1 MEITRVPTAGALE
14 LRIRGRL
21 DGYWADHLQHSL
33 AETMREGHDRIRL
46 ELSDVNFMSSA
57 GIAVIMKCY
66 KQLQRIDGSLVVTRP
81 SAQVRTVLQ
90 ITGLADML
98 IEAGEAAHDVETGRR
113 IERAGAAFEIFD
125 VAPAERIRSSVI
137 GTDAPLA
144 ASAFSEEHC
153 SSLRLPDSGFAF
165 GVGAIGEGFT
175 DCRDRF
181 GEFVAVG
188 QAVAYQPA
196 DGTNVPD
203 YLVGSAEHGSKL
215 QVLYGLAGAGSFARL
230 IRFDGSQACQDKA
243 SARSGSVTLSDL
255 ATCCLEVSGADMA
268 AVVTVGEAA
277 ALVGAALRQ
286 SPAHPRDAELF
297 AFPAIRS
304 RLTFTTERAFA
315 RSLTLAVGI
324 VARSPQPQLR
334 PLGTSA
340 DLFGHFHAAAFSFRP
355 LKRGRIDLNETVAN
369 LFETESLL
377 GVLHLLN
384 DTREVAGIGESE
396 FVRGACWTG
405 PTGIWETS

>member
-1 MEITRVPTAGALE
+1 MEITRIQTSGALE

-21 DGYWADHLQHSL
+21 DGYWADHLQNSI

-57 GIAVIMKCY
+57 GIAVLMRCHR
-66 KQLQRIDGSLVVTRP
+66 QLQRIDGSLAVVRP
-81 SAQVRTVLQ
+81 SPQVRTVLQ
-90 ITGLADML
+90 MTGLANML
-98 IEAGEAAHDVETGRR
+98 IVADEGTSELEAGPVDGTRV
-113 IERAGAAFEIFD
+113 ERAGAVFHVFD
-125 VAPAERIRSSVI
+125 LAPGAEVRCRVI

-144 ASAFSEEHC
+144 ASAFREEDC
-153 SSLRLPDSGFAF
+153 LSVPLQESGFAF
-165 GVGAIGEGFT
+165 GIGAIGEGFS

-188 QAVAYQPA
+188 HAAAYQPA

-203 YLVGSAEHGSKL
+203 YLVGTGGHASKL
-215 QVLYGLAGAGSFARL
+215 QVLYCLAGDGSFARL
-230 IRFDGSQACQDKA
+230 IRFDAGSSRAIIL
-243 SARSGSVTLSDL
+243 GDL
-255 ATCCLEVSGADMA
+255 ATSCLEMSGADTA
-268 AVVTVGEAA
+268 AVVIVGEAA

-286 SPAHPRDAELF
+286 SPAHPGEPDLF
-297 AFPAIRS
+297 AFPAVRS

-324 VARSPQPQLR
+324 VSRRQQSQLR
-334 PLGTSA
+334 PLGKSP

-355 LKRGRIDLNETVAN
+355 LKRGRIDLKETVAN

-384 DTREVAGIGESE
+384 DTREVVGIGQSE
-396 FVRGACWTG
+396 FIRGACWAAPAASG
-405 PTGIWETS
+405 R

>member
-1 MEITRVPTAGALE
+1 MEITRIQTSGALE

-21 DGYWADHLQHSL
+21 DGYWADHLQNSL

-57 GIAVIMKCY
+57 GIAVLMRCY
-66 KQLQRIDGSLVVTRP
+66 RQLQRIDGSLAVIRP
-81 SAQVRTVLQ
+81 SPQVRTVLQ
-90 ITGLADML
+90 MTGLAETL
-98 IEAGEAAHDVETGRR
+98 IAADEGTSELEAGPIDGTR
-113 IERAGAAFEIFD
+113 IERAGAVFQLFD
-125 VAPAERIRSSVI
+125 LAPGAEMRCRVI

-144 ASAFSEEHC
+144 ASTFREEHC
-153 SSLRLPDSGFAF
+153 SSVSLRDSGFAF
-165 GVGAIGEGFT
+165 GIGAIGEGFS

-188 QAVAYQPA
+188 HAAAYQPA

-203 YLVGSAEHGSKL
+203 YLVGTGDHASRL
-215 QVLYGLAGAGSFARL
+215 QVLYCLAGEGSFARL
-230 IRFDGSQACQDKA
+230 VRFDAGSSHAI
-243 SARSGSVTLSDL
+243 TLGDL
-255 ATCCLEVSGADMA
+255 ATSCLEMSGADRA
-268 AVVTVGEAA
+268 AVVIVGEAA

-286 SPAHPRDAELF
+286 SPARPGEPDLF
-297 AFPAIRS
+297 AFPAVRS

-324 VARSPQPQLR
+324 VSRRQQPQLR
-334 PLGTSA
+334 PLGTSP
-340 DLFGHFHAAAFSFRP
+340 DLFGHFHAAAFSFGP
-355 LKRGRIDLNETVAN
+355 LKRGRIDLKETVAN

-384 DTREVAGIGESE
+384 DTREVVGIGQSE
-396 FVRGACWTG
+396 FIRGACWAA
-405 PTGIWETS
+405 PAAVWEMS

>member
-1 MEITRVPTAGALE
+1 MEITKIPSAGALE

-21 DGYWADHLQHSL
+21 DGYWADHLHHSL

-46 ELSDVNFMSSA
+46 DLSDVTFMSSA
-57 GIAVIMKCY
+57 GIAVVVKCY
-66 KQLQRIDGSLVVTRP
+66 KQLQRIDGFLVVTRP
-81 SAQVRTVLQ
+81 SPQVRTVLE

-98 IEAGEAAHDVETGRR
+98 IEAGDAVPAVRAAIDGSRL
-113 IERAGAAFEIFD
+113 ERAGAVFDIFD
-125 VAPAERIRSSVI
+125 VAPAAQIQCRAI
-137 GTDAPLA
+137 GTDAPLV
-144 ASAFSEEHC
+144 SSGFSEEHC
-153 SSLRLPDSGFAF
+153 SSLPLRDSGFAF
-165 GVGAIGEGFT
+165 GIGAIGEGFT

-188 QAVAYQPA
+188 RAAAYQPA

-203 YLVGSAEHGSKL
+203 YLVGTGDHASKL
-215 QVLYGLAGAGSFARL
+215 QVLYCLAGDGPFARL
-230 IRFDGSQACQDKA
+230 LRFDAGTTGSIAL
-243 SARSGSVTLSDL
+243 TDL
-255 ATCCLEVSGADMA
+255 ASCCLEVSASDAA
-268 AVVTVGEAA
+268 AVVILGEAA

-286 SPAHPRDAELF
+286 SPAHPGEPDLF

-324 VARSPQPQLR
+324 VARRPRTQLR
-334 PLGTSA
+334 PLGKSL
-340 DLFGHFHAAAFSFRP
+340 DLFGHFHAAVFSFHP
-355 LKRGRIDLNETVAN
+355 LKRGRIDLKETVAN

-384 DTREVAGIGESE
+384 DTREVAGIGQSE
-396 FVRGACWTG
+396 FVRGACWAG
-405 PTGIWETS
+405 PCQW

>member
-1 MEITRVPTAGALE
+1 MEITRIQTSGALE

-21 DGYWADHLQHSL
+21 DGYWADHLQNSL

-57 GIAVIMKCY
+57 GITVLMRCY
-66 KQLQRIDGSLVVTRP
+66 KQLQRIDGSLAIIRP
-81 SAQVRTVLQ
+81 SPQVRTVLEM
-90 ITGLADML
+90 TGLADML
-98 IEAGEAAHDVETGRR
+98 IEAGEGTSELEPGPVDGTRF
-113 IERAGAAFEIFD
+113 ERAGAVFHIFD
-125 VAPAERIRSSVI
+125 LAPGAEVRCRVI

-144 ASAFSEEHC
+144 ASAFREEHC
-153 SSLRLPDSGFAF
+153 SSVQLRDSGFAF
-165 GVGAIGEGFT
+165 GIGAIGEGFS

-188 QAVAYQPA
+188 HAAAYQPA

-203 YLVGSAEHGSKL
+203 YLVGSGDHASKL
-215 QVLYGLAGAGSFARL
+215 QVLYCLAGDGSFARL
-230 IRFDGSQACQDKA
+230 VRFDAGSSRAI
-243 SARSGSVTLSDL
+243 TLGDL
-255 ATCCLEVSGADMA
+255 ATSCLEMSGADTA
-268 AVVTVGEAA
+268 AVVIVGEAA

-286 SPAHPRDAELF
+286 SPAHPGEAGLF
-297 AFPAIRS
+297 AFPAVRS

-324 VARSPQPQLR
+324 VSRSQQPQLR
-334 PLGTSA
+334 PLGKSP
-340 DLFGHFHAAAFSFRP
+340 DLFGHFHAAAFSFGP
-355 LKRGRIDLNETVAN
+355 LKRGRIDLKETVVN

-384 DTREVAGIGESE
+384 DTREVVGIGQSE
-396 FVRGACWTG
+396 FIRGACWAG
-405 PTGIWETS
+405 PAGVWEMS

>member
-1 MEITRVPTAGALE
+1 MEITRIPTAGALE

-21 DGYWADHLQHSL
+21 DGYWADHLSQSL
-33 AETMREGHDRIRL
+33 AETIREGHDRIRL
-46 ELSDVNFMSSA
+46 ELSEVTFMSSA
-57 GIAVIMKCY
+57 GIGVLMKCY

-81 SAQVRTVLQ
+81 SSQVRTVLEM
-90 ITGLADML
+90 TNLAGVL
-98 IEAGEAAHDVETGRR
+98 IESAEAAPEIPAGPTDGTRVEQS
-113 IERAGAAFEIFD
+113 GAVFHIFD
-125 VAPAERIRSSVI
+125 LVPAAEIRCRVI

-153 SSLRLPDSGFAF
+153 SCLRLPDSSFAF
-165 GVGAIGEGFT
+165 GIGAIGEGFS

-188 QAVAYQPA
+188 HAAAYQPA
-196 DGTNVPD
+196 DGTSVPD
-203 YLVGSAEHGSKL
+203 YLVGSGDHASNL
-215 QVLYGLAGAGSFARL
+215 QVLYCLAGNGSFSRL
-230 IRFDGSQACQDKA
+230 VRFDAVSSRAI
-243 SARSGSVTLSDL
+243 TLGDL
-255 ATCCLEVSGADMA
+255 AARCLEVSGADTA
-268 AVVTVGEAA
+268 AVVIVGEAA

-286 SPAHPRDAELF
+286 SPAHRGEGDLF

-304 RLTFTTERAFA
+304 RLTFTTDRAFA

-334 PLGTSA
+334 PLGDSP
-340 DLFGHFHAAAFSFRP
+340 DLFGHFHAAAFSFGP
-355 LKRGRIDLNETVAN
+355 VKRGRIDLKETVAN

-384 DTREVAGIGESE
+384 DTREVAGIGQSE
-396 FVRGACWTG
+396 FIRGACWTG
-405 PTGIWETS
+405 PVGVWETS